1 MRAVAHKDLPA
12 LRELV
17 AEDAV
22 FVDPHYPTPRVVG
35 WTEIREGLRWAFG
48 AIEAFGFE
56 TVLGFET
63 SDGRHAVVE
72 VDCRYVLR
80 GGRRLAFRQVF
91 VADVQDGR
99 IARREAYEPH
109 GPGGLVGWV
118 LRLTRLGR
126 RLRRFFGRLPGR

>member
-99 IARREAYEPH
+99 IARLEATSRTARA
-109 GPGGLVGWV
+109 GSSGGCCG
-118 LRLTRLGR
+118 
-126 RLRRFFGRLPGR
+126 